1 MIRRILLGY
10 DGSPIAEKAFGV
22 AMEFARQFDASLDV
36 LAVARPPEIGD
47 DVETEAIVE
56 TAGQKLR
63 RQMKQLEAV
72 AQRAN
77 VRATFH
83 LQIGHPAEHILAF
96 AENHSIDH
104 IIVGHIGKSAMKR
117 WLVGSVSRQVV
128 DYALC
133 SVTVVR

>member
-10 DGSPIAEKAFGV
+10 DGSPIADKAYTV
-22 AMEFARQFDASLDV
+22 ALDFARHFDATLDV

-47 DVETEAIVE
+47 DVETDAVVE
-56 TAGQKLR
+56 TAERKLR
-63 RQMKQLEAV
+63 KQMKALEPA
-72 AQRAN
+72 ARDAS

-83 LQIGHPAEHILAF
+83 LQTGHPAEHLLAF
-96 AENHSIDH
+96 AENNSIDH

-117 WLVGSVSRQVV
+117 WLVGSVSRQVI
-128 DYALC
+128 DHARC